1 VGGGGEV
8 DGFGFVFFGPN
19 GGLYIS
25 SSAGGDDGCPFRRGG
40 LLALGFAGADAGAD
54 TGAGR
59 GGVEGI
65 PTAPF
70 FEGPKIAFDASLSHF
85 FISKLRATSSSF
97 SSLSSSSSTTDS
109 LSLLFD
115 FG

>member
-1 VGGGGEV
+1 VVVGGGGEV

-40 LLALGFAGADAGAD
+40 LLALGFAGAGAD
-54 TGAGR
+54 R

-97 SSLSSSSSTTDS
+97 SSLSSSSSSSTTDS
-109 LSLLFD
+109 LFLLFD

>member
-1 VGGGGEV
+1 VVVGGGGEV

-40 LLALGFAGADAGAD
+40 LLALVFAGAA
-54 TGAGR
+54 AGR